1 MLVLLRNILFVVLV
15 VWAGVLIGRRFG
27 QPLLGGGAAFLL
39 LVVFLWYFL
48 AVR

>member
-1 MLVLLRNILFVVLV
+1 MLVLLRNIVFIVLV

-27 QPLLGGGAAFLL
+27 QPLLGGVAAFLL
-39 LVVFLWYFL
+39 LAVLLWYFL